1 MPRPDLRSDQRGD
14 VQSVTAASAP
24 GVFAPGAGP
33 FPRDDAKTLATL
45 HALLERLDATFGQYN
60 PRKYVMNEKHMFAWR
75 DGIHLARELC
85 DKLVG
90 NERAD
95 H

>member
-14 VQSVTAASAP
+14 VQSVTSAQAS
-24 GVFAPGAGP
+24 GVPAPGAGP
-33 FPRDDAKTLATL
+33 FSREGEKTLATL
-45 HALLERLDATFGQYN
+45 HELLGRLDATFGQYN